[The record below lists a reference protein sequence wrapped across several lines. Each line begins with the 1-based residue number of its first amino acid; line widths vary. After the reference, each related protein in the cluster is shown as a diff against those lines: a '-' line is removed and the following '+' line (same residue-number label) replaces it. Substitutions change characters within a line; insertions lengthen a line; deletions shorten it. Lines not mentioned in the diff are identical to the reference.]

1 MWTVAPRS
9 ASARAT
15 PLPISRLPPVTT
27 ATNSSFLLI
36 LASLPQSHLS
46 ATYLRQVQYGNFYF
60 LHRRR
65 SKHGF
70 FQTRLQRLEMDD
82 LYAINAA
89 KTEFREGFN
98 AGDAARI
105 LAIADPDLVSFSH
118 GQPSEFGK
126 SGLEALE
133 IRLKSLFERYA
144 ATLAVIVVEIRI
156 NGDVAYDY
164 GWHELTLTPKDGGQ
178 PIHLRNRYV
187 DIWRR
192 NKEGHWM
199 LWMFMDNLDVPD
211 PFRPREI

>member
-1 MWTVAPRS
+1 MVISISCTGGA
-9 ASARAT
+9 AS
-15 PLPISRLPPVTT
+15 T
-27 ATNSSFLLI
+27 AS
-36 LASLPQSHLS
+36 
-46 ATYLRQVQYGNFYF
+46 
-60 LHRRR
+60 
-65 SKHGF
+65 
-70 FQTRLQRLEMDD
+70 FQTQLQRLEMDD

-105 LAIADPDLVSFSH
+105 LAIADPELVSFSD

-156 NGDVAYDY
+156 NGDIAHDY
-164 GWHELTLTPKDGGQ
+164 GWHEVTLTPKDGGQ

-199 LWMFMDNLDVPD
+199 LWMYMDNPDVPD
-211 PFRPREI
+211 PFRPREIRSARHEVTGAA